1 MVGALAADNRGV
13 SVSRRLILALLVL
26 ACAAPSAAAGPRL
39 RGVQL
44 HSLWYDVS
52 LKDMDR
58 ELDLAKQAG
67 STVVRVDVVWGSLE
81 TDGKGHFEPTYVERL
96 THFMSGARA
105 RGMKVVATLWSTPC
119 WASSA
124 PASIKQGCAGS
135 WWDRNVGA
143 YPPRNPRD
151 YADVAEWLT
160 KHYGRSLA
168 ALEIW
173 NEPNN
178 TTTDHFWQARSKAY
192 AYARLVKAA
201 YPAAKRG
208 NRRVPVIAGALS
220 FADRPFLEKLYGYGI
235 EPYEDGISIH
245 PYNEWRDPTEPWDP
259 RYVKYTFAQGI
270 GWIHDAMTAAGDRGK
285 VWVTEFGWS
294 TGLDNRWT
302 VTPAQQGIYIGKA
315 FGLLA
320 ELDYVAE
327 ATVYNL
333 VSTDDDPMSFEGG
346 FGLLHRNYSPKPAYA
361 ALTKA
366 LTGRR

>member
-1 MVGALAADNRGV
+1 MIGAQPADNRGV
-13 SVSRRLILALLVL
+13 SVPRRLILALLVL
-26 ACAAPSAAAGPRL
+26 VCAAPAAAGPRL

-58 ELDLAKQAG
+58 ELDLAKAAG

-81 TDGKGHFEPTYVERL
+81 TEGKGRFEATYVERL
-96 THFMSGARA
+96 TRFMNGARA

-119 WASSA
+119 WASTA
-124 PASIKQGCAGS
+124 PAELRQGCAGA

-143 YPPRNPRD
+143 YPPRDPQD
-151 YADVAEWLT
+151 YADIAQWLT
-160 KHYGRSLA
+160 RRYGRSLA

-178 TTTDHFWQARSKAY
+178 TTTDRFWQARSKAA

-208 NRRVPVIAGALS
+208 NPRVPVIAGALS
-220 FADRPFLEKLYGYGI
+220 FADRAFLQRLYAYGI

-245 PYNEWRDPTEPWDP
+245 PYNEWRDPTDPWDP
-259 RYVKYTFAQGI
+259 RYTKYTFAQGI
-270 GWIHDAMTAAGDRGK
+270 AWIRDAMLAAGDRSQ

-294 TGLDNRWT
+294 TGLGNRWT
-302 VTPAQQGIYIGKA
+302 VSDADQALFIGKA
-315 FGLLA
+315 FALLA
-320 ELDYVAE
+320 GLDYVAE

-333 VSTDDDPMSFEGG
+333 VATSGDPFSFEGG
-346 FGLLHRNYSPKPAYA
+346 FGLLNPDYSPKPAYA

-366 LTGRR
+366 LRGRR